1 VLILSKN
8 KSTELQSMTRFSLT
22 RQIPK
27 ISFIESAKTA
37 ENALIEQYG
46 GPRLYVIFKHHS
58 NIIRFPQNSH
68 QFDLL

>member
-1 VLILSKN
+1 
-8 KSTELQSMTRFSLT
+8 MTRFSLT

-46 GPRLYVIFKHHS
+46 GPTLVRNFQTSFKHHS
-58 NIIRFPQNSH
+58 FSTK
-68 QFDLL
+68 LSSV